1 MGNEARSRVASGKH
15 GHTLISDEKFR
26 RLYAL
31 TLEHTADANDGGL
44 SAAMAAVAADLRSD
58 DRVVAQAR
66 RGEGS
71 FSERVIAAI
80 SGAVMDRLRK
90 NGRLTVIVCADAGS
104 DPILRE
110 AHQLADEAKLPV
122 LFVEDW
128 RRAENGHAKGGH
140 AKSGGATKKIA
151 SAPLPQRIGAMPA
164 IPVDAEDVI
173 AIYRVAHESMA
184 RAREGTGPTRIQCV
198 RWPASDNNSDAVGHL
213 EQWLEAR
220 GLSAQAWRREILAEL
235 HYEIKSDA
243 ADGSAGAAKDIEEL
257 RSA

>member
-1 MGNEARSRVASGKH
+1 MDNKAKSRVASGKH
-15 GHTLISDEKFR
+15 GHTLISDAKFR

-31 TLEHTADANDGGL
+31 ALEHAQEPNGGRL
-44 SAAMAAVAADLRSD
+44 NAAMAGVGADLRSD
-58 DRVVAQAR
+58 DVVIVPG
-66 RGEGS
+66 RGTTGE

-80 SGAVMDRLRK
+80 SGAAADRLRK
-90 NGRLTVIVCADAGS
+90 TGRLTVIVCEGPGG
-104 DPILRE
+104 DPVLRE

-128 RRAENGHAKGGH
+128 RSANNGSTAK
-140 AKSGGATKKIA
+140 KA

-184 RAREGTGPTRIQCV
+184 RAREGSGPTRMQCV
-198 RWPASDNNSDAVGHL
+198 RWPAANLPDNSGDAVGHL

-220 GLSAQAWRREILAEL
+220 GLPAQAWRREILAEL
-235 HYEIKSDA
+235 QAAKHGAA
-243 ADGSAGAAKDIEEL
+243 ADEGVVAAAAEDIQEL
-257 RSA
+257 RLA